1 MPKWITYFSLIND
14 RWKNAISRCGSR
26 PSDCRCALEI
36 GPRKRDKRQLF
47 QQNYR
52 TPTQTQKH
60 AYNLFVEQKIEEQ
73 RHLDNWNCTKAFDT
87 LADILIQSA
96 DKYFTRIPAEQ
107 KKPYLSETTWNLI
120 EAKQKAIEAYRKY
133 KQYEWRTFYLTGAW
147 QDNRCRITQQN
158 SGTRWMPSRASE
170 MAFRYKSKFF
180 AIVMQR
186 HDSKPRVPGVL

>member
-87 LADILIQSA
+87 LADILIQPA

-120 EAKQKAIEAYRKY
+120 EAKQKAIEADDFIKARVLTKNIRLQGKKDKERVLLQELEKFTRDGY
-133 KQYEWRTFYLTGAW
+133 KWDGLKKAGKTFLQVQKQGW
-147 QDNRCRITQQN
+147 
-158 SGTRWMPSRASE
+158 
-170 MAFRYKSKFF
+170 
-180 AIVMQR
+180 
-186 HDSKPRVPGVL
+186 